1 MPAKVKSLSTVEYQ
15 ALQTGLPRYCAN
27 TVFTIAGENYT
38 TPQVVAFITTILN
51 VKLAVAPAKATW
63 LAAIAAIDAAEAEN
77 AETVKAV
84 REVCAVMFKNA
95 PATLSELAIQPRKS
109 PRPLTAPE
117 RVAANAKAAATRL
130 ARGTTGKRQKAKV
143 TGNVTGVTITN
154 VTSTPP
160 ATTATAPAGTSAAPT
175 ASAGGST
182 PHA

>member
-1 MPAKVKSLSTVEYQ
+1 MPAKVKIIEHSRVPGAPDGAAEVLRQ
-15 ALQTGLPRYCAN
+15 HGLHDRRR
-27 TVFTIAGENYT
+27 ELHD
-38 TPQVVAFITTILN
+38 PQVVAFITTILN